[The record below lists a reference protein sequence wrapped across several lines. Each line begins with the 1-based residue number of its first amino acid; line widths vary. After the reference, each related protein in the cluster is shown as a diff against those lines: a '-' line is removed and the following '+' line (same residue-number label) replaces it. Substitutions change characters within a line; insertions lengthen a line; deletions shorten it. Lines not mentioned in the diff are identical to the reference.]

1 MAQYI
6 KQQYDTDYLCDTAQV
21 SQISYHDE
29 RVIEINYDHIFD
41 KIVVQDNNK
50 YFYLTSPDIM
60 NLTIRNV
67 LEGLGYGNEQAVVTW
82 VSEGIK
88 ESVLDTPVS
97 YVPVNNI
104 TLYAPGAHIPE
115 VHYSGTLPMIAGEP
129 FPESN

>member
-29 RVIEINYDHIFD
+29 RVIEINYDHIFN

-60 NLTIRNV
+60 NMTIRNV
-67 LEGLGYGNEQAVVTW
+67 LQGLGYGDEQAVVTW

-97 YVPVNNI
+97 EVNVNTI
-104 TLYAPGAHIPE
+104 TLYAPEQQIPD
-115 VHYSGTLPMIAGEP
+115 VHYEGPLPMIAGESYP
-129 FPESN
+129 V